1 MTWQGVWQGDW
12 EGGEGEPGNPV
23 VYAGLVVQG
32 VGAATMAGELLAP
45 TGGFVIDLLFA
56 HQWRASQRRQR
67 ERAQAHREASKPIHV
82 EPTRIE
88 VEPFPKAKEA
98 TAEELAGY
106 SAMAAALVRAEVRQK
121 VLAQQAME
129 AAAHEQMLIALAVMQ
144 QARNREEEEIAVLL
158 LLS

>member
-23 VYAGLVVQG
+23 VYAGLVVAG
-32 VGAATMAGELLAP
+32 VGAAQFGAQLLGVVP
-45 TGGFVIDLLFA
+45 QTDTLFA

-67 ERAQAHREASKPIHV
+67 EKAQAHREAPKPIHV

-88 VEPFPKAKEA
+88 VEPFPKAKES

-106 SAMAAALVRAEVRQK
+106 SAMAAALVRAEIRQK
-121 VLAQQAME
+121 VHAQQAME

-144 QARNREEEEIAVLL
+144 QVRNREEEEFMLL
-158 LLS
+158 LV